1 MHIKRTSSDYIHD
14 YKMDRG
20 DLTADDG
27 AQASQSRMQTVPGMP
42 LGNSG
47 GHSASHA
54 RDTSLVTDG
63 DID

>member
-1 MHIKRTSSDYIHD
+1 MHIRRTSSDYIHD

-47 GHSASHA
+47 GI
-54 RDTSLVTDG
+54 VTLPLMQG
-63 DID
+63 IPH